1 MNVFHS
7 ENIHKTKQERI
18 NILKETSLQLELLY
32 YENQRLFLVST
43 SFFKQINF
51 HILQLESFSIAV
63 NSKFSSW
70 ASLSAILLSLIS
82 CLTWFTMNHKMMT
95 PSLTNSRKTLLRL
108 KRMLRKEMEIRQIS
122 PGKKSKC
129 RNQT

>member
-43 SFFKQINF
+43 SFFKQILF
-51 HILQLESFSIAV
+51 HILKLESFSIAV

>member
-18 NILKETSLQLELLY
+18 NILKETTLQLELFY

-70 ASLSAILLSLIS
+70 ASLSAILSSLKS
-82 CLTWFTMNHKMMT
+82 CLTWFTMNHQMMT

-108 KRMLRKEMEIRQIS
+108 KRMLRKEMEIRHIS

-129 RNQT
+129 KNQT